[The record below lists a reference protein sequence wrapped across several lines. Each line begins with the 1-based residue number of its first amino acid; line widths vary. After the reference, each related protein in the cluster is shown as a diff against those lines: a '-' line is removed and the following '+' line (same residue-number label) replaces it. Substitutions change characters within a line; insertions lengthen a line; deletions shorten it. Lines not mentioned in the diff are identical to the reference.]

1 MAPEA
6 ICSSWLRDYAPSVV
20 AECRIL
26 KGWTL
31 TSRVAMEGSADGS
44 CCSTRSVGG
53 ASSISDDLS
62 ELDATHDCISLHGPL
77 VSCLGLHASALL
89 RKLVLRA
96 ELLWHCVSLNLL
108 HVLVLPRGHAPR
120 LYVHALRGALHRPTD
135 PARFCIHA
143 NVCSK
148 ELPLSVSKPRRM
160 KPPET
165 TVVKTLRRHA
175 GINFCPSMC

>member
-6 ICSSWLRDYAPSVV
+6 ICSSWFRDYAPSVV

-26 KGWTL
+26 EGWTF

-62 ELDATHDCISLHGPL
+62 ELDAAHDSIGLHRHP
-77 VSCLGLHASALL
+77 VSCLGIHASALL
-89 RKLVLRA
+89 RKLVLGA
-96 ELLWHCVSLNLL
+96 ELLWHCASLDLL
-108 HVLVLPRGHAPR
+108 HVLFLPRGHAPR

-135 PARFCIHA
+135 SARLCIHA
-143 NVCSK
+143 DVRSE
-148 ELPLSVSKPRRM
+148 ELPLSVSRPKRM
-160 KPPET
+160 EPWET
-165 TVVKTLRRHA
+165 AAVMTTCRHA
-175 GINFCPSMC
+175 GTNSGPLCV